1 MNTDDI
7 AGLDLNLLK
16 VFEAL
21 YEEGGASRAALR
33 LGLTQSA
40 VSAALARLRVIYADP
55 LFVRTGRGLAPTPRA
70 DELKPI
76 LSDALDRCR
85 ESLAIAADGGE
96 RVGRTISIG
105 LSDDFEIALGRAL
118 IDAVAREAAGI
129 RLIFR
134 QTHSGIA
141 GDALLR
147 HGVDLAIASGG
158 FSANGLSRRAV
169 ATGGYACL
177 IDPAGRARAPR
188 TLALAEFLQRDHLL
202 VSSGGVIGIVD
213 EALAALGHKRRVV
226 ASTTH
231 FAALPYLL
239 AGSAAVATIPAHAA
253 RAIAQST
260 SLRALACPVEL
271 PRYPVEIG
279 WRTSTQR
286 DPAIVRVRDT
296 IAACVA
302 TVVAPWKMGA
312 RFGVSGP
319 PCRPAV
325 R

>member
-1 MNTDDI
+1 MNVDDI

-55 LFVRTGRGLAPTPRA
+55 LFARTGRGLAPTPRA

-85 ESLAIAADGGE
+85 ASLAIAADGGE
-96 RVGRTISIG
+96 RVGRTIAIG

-177 IDPAGRARAPR
+177 IDPSGRAHSRLPISCSAITCSCRRA
-188 TLALAEFLQRDHLL
+188 A
-202 VSSGGVIGIVD
+202 
-213 EALAALGHKRRVV
+213 
-226 ASTTH
+226 
-231 FAALPYLL
+231 
-239 AGSAAVATIPAHAA
+239 
-253 RAIAQST
+253 
-260 SLRALACPVEL
+260 
-271 PRYPVEIG
+271 
-279 WRTSTQR
+279 
-286 DPAIVRVRDT
+286 
-296 IAACVA
+296 
-302 TVVAPWKMGA
+302 
-312 RFGVSGP
+312 
-319 PCRPAV
+319 
-325 R
+325 

>member
-7 AGLDLNLLK
+7 ASLDLNLLK

-96 RVGRTISIG
+96 RIGRTISIG

-118 IDAVAREAAGI
+118 IDAVAQEAAGI

-177 IDPAGRARAPR
+177 IDPAGRGARAPR
-188 TLALAEFLQRDHLL
+188 TLALDDFLQRDHLL

-213 EALAALGHKRRVV
+213 EALAALGHKRRVA

-239 AGSAAVATIPAHAA
+239 AGSGAVATIPAHAA

-260 SLRALACPVEL
+260 SLHALACPVEL

-296 IAACVA
+296 IAACIA
-302 TVVAPWKMGA
+302 RIVAP
-312 RFGVSGP
+312 
-319 PCRPAV
+319 
-325 R
+325 

>member
-1 MNTDDI
+1 MNGDDI
-7 AGLDLNLLK
+7 SRIDLNLLK

-33 LGLTQSA
+33 LDLTQSA
-40 VSAALARLRVIYADP
+40 VSAALARLRVLYADP

-85 ESLAIAADGGE
+85 QSLAIAADSGD
-96 RVGRTISIG
+96 RLGRTISLG
-105 LSDDFEIALGRAL
+105 LSDDFEIALGSAL
-118 IDAVAREAAGI
+118 IAAVAKEAAGI

-158 FSANGLSRRAV
+158 FSASGLSRRAV

-177 IDPAGRARAPR
+177 IDPAARARSAR
-188 TLALAEFLQRDHLL
+188 ALTLADYLRHDHLL

-213 EALAALGHKRRVV
+213 EALAALGHKRRVA

-239 AGSAAVATIPAHAA
+239 LGTAGIATIPAHAA
-253 RAIAQST
+253 RAIART
-260 SLRALACPVEL
+260 TPLRCVACPVEL
-271 PRYPVEIG
+271 SGYPVEIG

-296 IAACVA
+296 VAACIERIV
-302 TVVAPWKMGA
+302 
-312 RFGVSGP
+312 
-319 PCRPAV
+319 RP
-325 R
+325 

>member
-1 MNTDDI
+1 MNADDI

-85 ESLAIAADGGE
+85 ESLAIAADGGD
-96 RVGRTISIG
+96 RIGRTISIG

-177 IDPAGRARAPR
+177 VDPAASPKPPR
-188 TLALAEFLQRDHLL
+188 ILTLADFLRRDHLL

-213 EALAALGHKRRVV
+213 EALATLGYKRRVA

-239 AGSAAVATIPAHAA
+239 AGSDAVATIPAHAA

-260 SLRALACPVEL
+260 PLRALACPVDL
-271 PRYPVEIG
+271 PHYPVEIG

-302 TVVAPWKMGA
+302 HLVAP
-312 RFGVSGP
+312 
-319 PCRPAV
+319 
-325 R
+325 

>member
-7 AGLDLNLLK
+7 ASLDLNLLK

-85 ESLAIAADGGE
+85 ESLAIAADGGD

-118 IDAVAREAAGI
+118 IDAVAQEAAGI

-177 IDPAGRARAPR
+177 IDPAGRARPPR
-188 TLALAEFLQRDHLL
+188 TL
-202 VSSGGVIGIVD
+202 
-213 EALAALGHKRRVV
+213 
-226 ASTTH
+226 
-231 FAALPYLL
+231 
-239 AGSAAVATIPAHAA
+239 
-253 RAIAQST
+253 
-260 SLRALACPVEL
+260 
-271 PRYPVEIG
+271 
-279 WRTSTQR
+279 
-286 DPAIVRVRDT
+286 
-296 IAACVA
+296 
-302 TVVAPWKMGA
+302 
-312 RFGVSGP
+312 
-319 PCRPAV
+319 
-325 R
+325 

>member
-1 MNTDDI
+1 MNGDDI
-7 AGLDLNLLK
+7 SRIDLNLLK

-33 LGLTQSA
+33 LDLTQSA
-40 VSAALARLRVIYADP
+40 VSAALARLRVLYADP

-85 ESLAIAADGGE
+85 QSLAIAADSGD
-96 RVGRTISIG
+96 RLGRTISLG
-105 LSDDFEIALGRAL
+105 LSDDFEIALGSAL
-118 IDAVAREAAGI
+118 IAAVAKQAAGI

-158 FSANGLSRRAV
+158 FSASGLSRRAV

-177 IDPAGRARAPR
+177 IDPAARARSAR
-188 TLALAEFLQRDHLL
+188 ALTLADYLRHDHLL

-213 EALAALGHKRRVV
+213 EALAALGHKRRVA

-239 AGSAAVATIPAHAA
+239 LDTAAIATIPAHAA
-253 RAIAQST
+253 RAIART
-260 SLRALACPVEL
+260 TPLRCVACPVEL
-271 PRYPVEIG
+271 PGYPVEIG

-296 IAACVA
+296 VAACIERIV
-302 TVVAPWKMGA
+302 
-312 RFGVSGP
+312 
-319 PCRPAV
+319 RP
-325 R
+325 

>member
-1 MNTDDI
+1 MNGDDI
-7 AGLDLNLLK
+7 SRIDLNLLK

-33 LGLTQSA
+33 LDLTQSA
-40 VSAALARLRVIYADP
+40 VSAALARLRVLYADP

-85 ESLAIAADGGE
+85 QSLAIAADSGD
-96 RVGRTISIG
+96 RLGRTISLG
-105 LSDDFEIALGRAL
+105 LSDDFEIALGSAL
-118 IDAVAREAAGI
+118 IAAVAKEAAGI

-158 FSANGLSRRAV
+158 FSASGLSRRAV

-177 IDPAGRARAPR
+177 IDPAARAL
-188 TLALAEFLQRDHLL
+188 TLADYLRHDHLL

-213 EALAALGHKRRVV
+213 EALAALGHKRRVA

-239 AGSAAVATIPAHAA
+239 LGTAAIATIPAHAA
-253 RAIAQST
+253 RAIART
-260 SLRALACPVEL
+260 TPLRCVACPVEL
-271 PRYPVEIG
+271 PGYPVEIG

-296 IAACVA
+296 VAACIERIV
-302 TVVAPWKMGA
+302 
-312 RFGVSGP
+312 
-319 PCRPAV
+319 RP
-325 R
+325 

>member
-1 MNTDDI
+1 MNADDI
-7 AGLDLNLLK
+7 ASLDLNLLK

-85 ESLAIAADGGE
+85 ESLAIAADGGD
-96 RVGRTISIG
+96 RIGRTISIG

-147 HGVDLAIASGG
+147 H
-158 FSANGLSRRAV
+158 
-169 ATGGYACL
+169 
-177 IDPAGRARAPR
+177 
-188 TLALAEFLQRDHLL
+188 
-202 VSSGGVIGIVD
+202 
-213 EALAALGHKRRVV
+213 
-226 ASTTH
+226 
-231 FAALPYLL
+231 
-239 AGSAAVATIPAHAA
+239 
-253 RAIAQST
+253 
-260 SLRALACPVEL
+260 
-271 PRYPVEIG
+271 
-279 WRTSTQR
+279 
-286 DPAIVRVRDT
+286 
-296 IAACVA
+296 
-302 TVVAPWKMGA
+302 
-312 RFGVSGP
+312 
-319 PCRPAV
+319 
-325 R
+325 

>member
-1 MNTDDI
+1 MNGDDI
-7 AGLDLNLLK
+7 SRIDLNLLK

-33 LGLTQSA
+33 LDLTQSA
-40 VSAALARLRVIYADP
+40 VSAALARLRVLYADP

-85 ESLAIAADGGE
+85 QSLAIAADSGD
-96 RVGRTISIG
+96 RLGRTISLG
-105 LSDDFEIALGRAL
+105 LSDDFEIALGSTL
-118 IDAVAREAAGI
+118 IAAVAKQAAGI

-158 FSANGLSRRAV
+158 FSASGLSRRAV

-177 IDPAGRARAPR
+177 IDPAARARSAR
-188 TLALAEFLQRDHLL
+188 ALTLADYLRHDHLL

-213 EALAALGHKRRVV
+213 EALAALRHKRRVA

-239 AGSAAVATIPAHAA
+239 LGTAAIATIPAHAA
-253 RAIAQST
+253 RAIART
-260 SLRALACPVEL
+260 TPLRCVACPVEL
-271 PRYPVEIG
+271 PGYPVEIG

-296 IAACVA
+296 VAACIERIV
-302 TVVAPWKMGA
+302 
-312 RFGVSGP
+312 
-319 PCRPAV
+319 RP
-325 R
+325 

>member
-1 MNTDDI
+1 MNADDI

-85 ESLAIAADGGE
+85 ESLAIAADGGD
-96 RVGRTISIG
+96 RLGRTISIG

-134 QTHSGIA
+134 QTHNGIA

-158 FSANGLSRRAV
+158 FGERAQPARGRDGWLRVPDRPGRPRAAAAHADARRFPAARPPARIVGRRDRDRRRGAGHARPQAARRGVDHAFRRVAV
-169 ATGGYACL
+169 
-177 IDPAGRARAPR
+177 PALRLRCDRDDSRARGA
-188 TLALAEFLQRDHLL
+188 RD
-202 VSSGGVIGIVD
+202 
-213 EALAALGHKRRVV
+213 
-226 ASTTH
+226 
-231 FAALPYLL
+231 
-239 AGSAAVATIPAHAA
+239 
-253 RAIAQST
+253 RAIHP
-260 SLRALACPVEL
+260 LRALACPVDL
-271 PRYPVEIG
+271 PHYPVEIG

-286 DPAIVRVRDT
+286 DPAIVRVRDS

-302 TVVAPWKMGA
+302 HLVAP
-312 RFGVSGP
+312 
-319 PCRPAV
+319 
-325 R
+325 

>member
-1 MNTDDI
+1 M
-7 AGLDLNLLK
+7 
-16 VFEAL
+16 
-21 YEEGGASRAALR
+21 R
-33 LGLTQSA
+33 LELTQST
-40 VSAALARLRVIYADP
+40 VSAALARLRVVYADP

-85 ESLAIAADGGE
+85 ASLAIAADGGE

-118 IDAVAREAAGI
+118 IDAVARDAAGI

-147 HGVDLAIASGG
+147 HGVDIAIASGG

-169 ATGGYACL
+169 ATGGYACV
-177 IDPAGRARAPR
+177 IDPAGRARTPR
-188 TLALAEFLQRDHLL
+188 TLTLDDYLRRDHLL

-213 EALAALGHKRRVV
+213 EALAALGRTRRVA

-239 AGSAAVATIPAHAA
+239 AGADAVATIPAHAA
-253 RAIAQST
+253 RAIAQAT
-260 SLRALACPVEL
+260 SLRCVGCPLEL

-296 IAACVA
+296 IAACIERIV
-302 TVVAPWKMGA
+302 
-312 RFGVSGP
+312 
-319 PCRPAV
+319 RP
-325 R
+325 

>member
-1 MNTDDI
+1 
-7 AGLDLNLLK
+7 
-16 VFEAL
+16 
-21 YEEGGASRAALR
+21 
-33 LGLTQSA
+33 
-40 VSAALARLRVIYADP
+40 
-55 LFVRTGRGLAPTPRA
+55 
-70 DELKPI
+70 
-76 LSDALDRCR
+76 

-118 IDAVAREAAGI
+118 IDAVTHEAAGI

-158 FSANGLSRRAV
+158 FSANGLSRHAV

-177 IDPAGRARAPR
+177 IDPAGRARTPR
-188 TLALAEFLQRDHLL
+188 TLTLAEFLRRDHLL

-213 EALAALGHKRRVV
+213 EALAALGHKRRVA

-239 AGSAAVATIPAHAA
+239 AGSDAVATIPAHAA
-253 RAIAQST
+253 RAIAQAT
-260 SLRALACPVEL
+260 SLRALACPVDL

-286 DPAIVRVRDT
+286 DPAIVRVRDA
-296 IAACVA
+296 IAACIA
-302 TVVAPWKMGA
+302 QRVAP
-312 RFGVSGP
+312 
-319 PCRPAV
+319 
-325 R
+325 